1 MNIIVVDNL
10 DWKNEGADLGG
21 NPPFHI
27 VIVSGKTFG
36 ATIKELRNS
45 KGFDDVVY
53 LINVHCVFDS
63 EDTNEEY
70 NFQQQ
75 NGVAIYR
82 HLLKIYED
90 NQEELKVAFFS
101 PITIE
106 NLVKLKPENAVLEH
120 HPFFNVPF
128 NWNNCVAGLQAKKDW
143 NIFNNASENLLSG
156 WSFNGRTKIN
166 ANGKNMVVID
176 DQTKEWETVFNTI
189 FDNQKSLYYASYQK
203 NEAPNNEFSLDKIK
217 DTNFKTKVHQA
228 DLIISDF
235 YLQESHETDTWKT
248 FAQLEDISGYR
259 LYKHVKENMN
269 GGIPMLIHSSSSK
282 IRYYQFLDRSGIDDW
297 TAKDARLD
305 VPNSQKQF
313 NYECIKNSIER
324 FTVGDHAEIY
334 EHLKDF
340 WRRIEKLKNCNTA
353 NWWYSNDIYPSA
365 PDKGMRKVSKN
376 EKSHVIEI
384 LTDAYFA
391 IRSYLKRED
400 LFAKSFSS
408 KDNNFTAT
416 SIASNLGKIYEV
428 FEFNQDDI
436 SFNLHQ
442 RFFMAVRNATAHYK
456 SHRVF
461 FMDDVILY
469 FHYWLLALE
478 DSEQNHEV
486 KFAIE
491 YKLNN
496 IGEIIVNDKGE
507 KIEKYKSWLAQPICK
522 FRLLYIWIQFYNSPY
537 RPKQQ
542 PDVWG
547 QKIKERMHSILNN
560 IDHRELFTELNQEG
574 QVKRRV
580 TINWKD
586 DAGKPFRFV
595 SEGNN
600 GNLKLSN
607 D

>member
-27 VIVSGKTFG
+27 VNVSGKTFG

-45 KGFDDVVY
+45 KGFDDIVY
-53 LINVHCVFDS
+53 LINVHCVFAS
-63 EDTNEEY
+63 GDTKKEY
-70 NFQQQ
+70 DFQQQ

-90 NQEELKVAFFS
+90 SQEKLKVAFFS
-101 PITIE
+101 PITVE

-128 NWNNCVAGLQAKKDW
+128 NWNNCVTELQAKTDW
-143 NIFNNASENLLSG
+143 KYFNNASENLLSG

-166 ANGKNMVVID
+166 ANGKNIVVID
-176 DQTKEWETVFNTI
+176 DQVKEWETVFNTI

-217 DTNFKTKVHQA
+217 DTNFKTKIHQA

-248 FAQLEDISGYR
+248 FAQLEDVSGYR

-269 GGIPMLIHSSSSK
+269 GGIPMLIHSSSNK

-340 WRRIEKLKNCNTA
+340 WRRIEKLKNVNTA
-353 NWWYSNDIYPSA
+353 NWWYSKEDNRKDENDKRA
-365 PDKGMRKVSKN
+365 TKT
-376 EKSHVIEI
+376 EKQHIIDI

-391 IRSYLKRED
+391 IRAYLKRED

-408 KDNNFTAT
+408 KDNNFTA
-416 SIASNLGKIYEV
+416 SAIISNLGKIYELLGYT
-428 FEFNQDDI
+428 QDGNG
-436 SFNLHQ
+436 FNLFF
-442 RFFMAVRNATAHYK
+442 RFFFVVRNAASHYACYK
-456 SHRVF
+456 LFSIE
-461 FMDDVILY
+461 DALIY
-469 FHYWLLALE
+469 FHYWLFALE
-478 DSEQNHEV
+478 DTEINAAT
-486 KFAIE
+486 KFQINGQYHIE
-491 YKLNN
+491 TSK
-496 IGEIIVNDKGE
+496 E
-507 KIEKYKSWLAQPICK
+507 SK
-522 FRLLYIWIQFYNSPY
+522 FQMLYIWIQFYNSTN
-537 RPKQQ
+537 RPIVT
-542 PDVWG
+542 PDKFG
-547 QKIKERMHSILNN
+547 KRIQERMCELLRS
-560 IDHRELFTELNQEG
+560 IDHSELYNELSVRG
-574 QVKRRV
+574 AIRAQVV
-580 TINWKD
+580 LNWKV
-586 DAGKPFRFV
+586 GSQSFNFV
-595 SEGNN
+595 SEERN
-600 GNLKLSN
+600 GKLKLSN
-607 D
+607 A